1 MKRLLSLFLVLLSLR
16 SAAFAAGES
25 SQLEANEN
33 IFFVMAAI
41 NAAGYDEGINLPD
54 NSPLRKQLREYL
66 EAQNVKILPELK
78 QFFQTA
84 SRRKTAAQNYA
95 QYLSYALS
103 VTGAPD
109 FGWKARDV
117 DIPPEAKALEGLTPL
132 LIDFYRQ
139 ANLEQ
144 LWRRALPV
152 YERELEKYHAPII
165 SMSTKIDGYLR
176 VPSSG
181 YLGRRFQVYIDLL
194 SAPQQVQVRNYGD
207 DEFVIVTPSEQP
219 KMFDIRHAY
228 LHYQVD
234 PIVIKYGIDLQQ
246 KRSLLDLVQLTPLDD
261 NYKEDFVL
269 LTNESLIKAIEAR
282 LDKTPASV
290 DMAMRQ
296 GYVMTKYFSEHLPE
310 FETQQQGLR
319 FYLEDM
325 VKAIDLKAESARISA
340 IKFDAS
346 QLQRKGKQIIT
357 QIEPDRSQAAKTNEQ
372 AEGFYSQKNL
382 GKARDLFLKSLQQTG
397 TDEDHSQA
405 WFGLAKIAALEK
417 QPDAAVKLFDKAL
430 SSSPD
435 PFTKGWSYVYL
446 ARLARAANE
455 PDKAA
460 QYYKLAL
467 AVSGASQGA
476 LEAANKES
484 KSLTQETSK

>member
-1 MKRLLSLFLVLLSLR
+1 MKRLLSFAVLLISLR
-16 SAAFAAGES
+16 SGAFAAGES

-33 IFFVMAAI
+33 IFFVLAAI
-41 NAAGYDEGINLPD
+41 NAAGYDEGITLPD
-54 NSPLRKQLREYL
+54 NSPLRQQLREYI
-66 EAQNVKILPELK
+66 ASQNVKVLPELK
-78 QFFQTA
+78 QFFQSN
-84 SRRKTAAQNYA
+84 SRRKTTAQNYA

-109 FGWKARDV
+109 FGWKTRDV
-117 DIPPEAKALEGLTPL
+117 DIPPEAKAMEAFTPL
-132 LIDFYRQ
+132 LIEFYRQ

-165 SMSTKIDGYLR
+165 SMSQKIDGYLR
-176 VPSSG
+176 VPPAG

-234 PIVIKYGIDLQQ
+234 PLVIKYGIDLQQ

-261 NYKEDFVL
+261 NYKNDFVL
-269 LTNESLIKAIEAR
+269 LANESLIKAIEAR
-282 LDKTPASV
+282 IDKTPASV
-290 DMAMRQ
+290 DMAMKQ
-296 GYVMTKYFSEHLPE
+296 GYVMTKLFSEQLPE

-340 IKFDAS
+340 IKFDSS
-346 QLQRKGKQIIT
+346 QLQRKGKQVIT
-357 QIEPDRSQAAKTNEQ
+357 QIAPDRSPAAKTNEQ
-372 AEGFYSQKNL
+372 AESFYSQKNL
-382 GKARDLFLKSLQQTG
+382 EKARELFLKSLQQTG

-405 WFGLAKIAALEK
+405 WFGLAKIAALAK

-430 SSSPD
+430 TSSPD

-476 LEAANKES
+476 LDAANKEA

>member
-1 MKRLLSLFLVLLSLR
+1 ME
-16 SAAFAAGES
+16 AF
-25 SQLEANEN
+25 
-33 IFFVMAAI
+33 
-41 NAAGYDEGINLPD
+41 
-54 NSPLRKQLREYL
+54 
-66 EAQNVKILPELK
+66 
-78 QFFQTA
+78 
-84 SRRKTAAQNYA
+84 
-95 QYLSYALS
+95 
-103 VTGAPD
+103 
-109 FGWKARDV
+109 
-117 DIPPEAKALEGLTPL
+117 TPL
-132 LIDFYRQ
+132 LIEFYQQ

-165 SMSTKIDGYLR
+165 SMSQKIDGYLR
-176 VPSSG
+176 VPPAG

-234 PIVIKYGIDLQQ
+234 PLVIKYGIDLQQ
-246 KRSLLDLVQLTPLDD
+246 KRSLLDLVQLSALDD
-261 NYKEDFVL
+261 NYKNDFVL
-269 LTNESLIKAIEAR
+269 LANESLIKAIEAR

-296 GYVMTKYFSEHLPE
+296 GYVITKLFSEQLPE

-340 IKFDAS
+340 IKFDSS
-346 QLQRKGKQIIT
+346 QLQRKGKQIVT
-357 QIEPDRSQAAKTNEQ
+357 QIAPDRSQSAKTNEQ
-372 AEGFYSQKNL
+372 AEGFYSQKNFE
-382 GKARDLFLKSLQQTG
+382 KARELFVKSLQQTG

-430 SSSPD
+430 TSSPD

-476 LEAANKES
+476 LDAANKEA